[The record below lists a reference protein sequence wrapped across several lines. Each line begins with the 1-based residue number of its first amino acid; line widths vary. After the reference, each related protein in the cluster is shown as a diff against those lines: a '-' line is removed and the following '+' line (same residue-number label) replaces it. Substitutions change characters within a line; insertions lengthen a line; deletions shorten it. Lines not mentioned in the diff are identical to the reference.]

1 MNRCFMCKIQAQE
14 LWSSLF
20 CLVGVSWVL
29 LYSMLDIGRDILARE
44 AVGGFQKLLMSC
56 LWRERNAHCC

>member
-14 LWSSLF
+14 LLSSLF